1 MPHTLPRLQAPTKTW
16 QQVVAEAR
24 LEALDAEQASG
35 DAGVAPRG
43 SAGLST
49 EVLRDGQ
56 ATYQQSM
63 AAGSG

>member
-1 MPHTLPRLQAPTKTW
+1 M
-16 QQVVAEAR
+16 AEAR
-24 LEALDAEQASG
+24 LEALDAEQVSG